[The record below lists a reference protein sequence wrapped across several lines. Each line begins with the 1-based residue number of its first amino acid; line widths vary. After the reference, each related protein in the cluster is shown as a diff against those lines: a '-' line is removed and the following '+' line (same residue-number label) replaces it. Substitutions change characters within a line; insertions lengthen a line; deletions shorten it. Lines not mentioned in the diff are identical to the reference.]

1 MKKRRYNA
9 VEKPC
14 VKLELV
20 IDNVFG
26 YTGGKMSGYMT
37 YIDHTKDADAKKKSE
52 SPKSL
57 PNRSDFLGHKRRVP
71 DRTDISME
79 DMRIH
84 YRSNQTVIQMYPIHP
99 SFKAE
104 SYRDA
109 SRSTRLGRHAR
120 ELQREL
126 EWELLNRRVGNI
138 RVGNIGVSNSD
149 VLRAALVE
157 DNGVPDSRIVRNYSG
172 INYAIGNQAHHIVET
187 HNTIGQEILR
197 NAGIHSNSAA
207 NGVLLP
213 VAEGDGR
220 GNAAIHNGSHNG
232 EYTACVN
239 EALVNATAE
248 LLPYIYEYR
257 ERVINVLSEIRRI
270 LLNNNMA
277 LNSRGDADYK
287 DDSPN
292 GKKSIRDIFQEQGL
306 I

>member
-52 SPKSL
+52 SLKSL
-57 PNRSDFLGHKRRVP
+57 PNRSDFLRHKRRVP
-71 DRTDISME
+71 DRTDLSME

-84 YRSNQTVIQMYPIHP
+84 YRSNHTVIQMYPIHR
-99 SFKAE
+99 SFMVE
-104 SYRDA
+104 SYGMA
-109 SRSTRLGRHAR
+109 SISTRLGEHAR
-120 ELQREL
+120 ELEGER
-126 EWELLNRRVGNI
+126 LNRRGGI
-138 RVGNIGVSNSD
+138 REVTDSD
-149 VLRAALVE
+149 VLRAALVM
-157 DNGVPDSRIVRNYSG
+157 DNGVPDSRIVGSDPE
-172 INYAIGNQAHHIVET
+172 INYEIDNQAHHIVET
-187 HNTIGQEILR
+187 HNVFGQMILANADIER
-197 NAGIHSNSAA
+197 NSSA

-213 VAEGDGR
+213 KAEGDGT
-220 GNAAIHNGSHNG
+220 GNAATHNGSHIR
-232 EYTACVN
+232 EYRNCVN
-239 EALVNATAE
+239 EALENATRG
-248 LLPYIYEYR
+248 LPPHTDWYKES
-257 ERVINVLSEIRRI
+257 VIAVLVRIRRI
-270 LLNNNMA
+270 LLNFNMA
-277 LNSRGDADYK
+277 LNGRGDADYK

>member
-9 VEKPC
+9 MEKPC

-37 YIDHTKDADAKKKSE
+37 YIDHTKDEDAKKKSE

-57 PNRSDFLGHKRRVP
+57 PNRSDFLRHKRRVP

-84 YRSNQTVIQMYPIHP
+84 YRSNQTVIQMYPIHL

-109 SRSTRLGRHAR
+109 SRST
-120 ELQREL
+120 EL
-126 EWELLNRRVGNI
+126 EEHALALMAAGELRDSVI
-138 RVGNIGVSNSD
+138 
-149 VLRAALVE
+149 LRASLVE
-157 DNGVPDSRIVRNYSG
+157 DNGVPDSRIEDSDPE
-172 INYAIGNQAHHIVET
+172 INYLIDNQAHHIVET
-187 HNTIGQEILR
+187 SNDIGQEILR
-197 NAGIHSNSAA
+197 NAGIASNSAA

-213 VAEGDGR
+213 KAEGDET
-220 GNAAIHNGSHNG
+220 GNATIHNGSHIR
-232 EYTACVN
+232 EYRNCVN
-239 EALVNATAE
+239 EALENATRG
-248 LLPYIYEYR
+248 LPPHTDWYKES
-257 ERVINVLSEIRRI
+257 VIAVLVRIRRI
-270 LLNNNMA
+270 LLNFNMV